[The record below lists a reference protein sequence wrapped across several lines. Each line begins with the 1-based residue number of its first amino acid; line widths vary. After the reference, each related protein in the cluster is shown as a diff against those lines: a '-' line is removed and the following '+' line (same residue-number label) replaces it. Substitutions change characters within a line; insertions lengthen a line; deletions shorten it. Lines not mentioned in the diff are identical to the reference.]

1 MTMSSSPSGR
11 PRQSLLSYAALM
23 LARFCLSM
31 WVGAAV
37 LFVVNGVHI
46 VLSHQFPSETIDR
59 LVPIR
64 FGNYYG
70 FGFTLVTLGLVGGV
84 IAAGNFSKTRVG
96 LYTLVLVASLVLMG
110 IDYVYIYKPLLA
122 MVTPPGQPRPQAF
135 GPMHEWSERINTL
148 HVGLVAVG
156 ALTLCWPSATCWNRR
171 GETCSRMSEQA
182 ADEQTHQASC

>member
-1 MTMSSSPSGR
+1 MV
-11 PRQSLLSYAALM
+11 
-23 LARFCLSM
+23 ARFALSM

-84 IAAGNFSKTRVG
+84 IAAGHFSKARVA
-96 LYTLVLVASLVLMG
+96 LYSFVLLATLVLMG
-110 IDYVYIYKPLLA
+110 IDYLFIYQPLLA
-122 MVTPPGQPRPQAF
+122 MVTPPGQTRPEAF

-148 HVGLVAVG
+148 HVGLAAVG

-171 GETCSRMSEQA
+171 GGTCSRVDTQSVE
-182 ADEQTHQASC
+182 ESVNSHQASC